1 MAATL
6 EREIKLRYD
15 DPHAARAAVV
25 AAGGTLVRG
34 RRLQDDCLLDT
45 ADGFL
50 RQRRSVLRVRRESGA
65 SLLTFKGPVQPSVMK
80 LREELETAVGDGT
93 VMLRLLEELGF
104 RVWFRYQKYRE
115 EFALENIDV
124 DVIIAVDETPVGT
137 YVEIDGD
144 ERGIATVTAAL
155 GRGPSDY
162 LLDSYRGL
170 FVRHCQQRGLP
181 IADMLFSGPW

>member
-6 EREIKLRYD
+6 EREIKLRFD
-15 DPHAARAAVV
+15 DPHTARLAVI
-25 AAGGTLVRG
+25 AAGGTPVRR

-45 ADGFL
+45 AEGFL
-50 RQRRSVLRVRRESGA
+50 RERRSMLRVRRESGT
-65 SLLTFKGPVQPSVMK
+65 SLLTFKGPVQPSVVK
-80 LREELETAVGDGT
+80 LREELETVIGDGT
-93 VMLRLLEELGF
+93 LILRLLAELGF

-115 EFALENIDV
+115 EFALE
-124 DVIIAVDETPVGT
+124 DVIIAIDETPVGT
-137 YVEIDGD
+137 YVELEGA
-144 ERGIATVTAAL
+144 ERGIAAATTAL

-181 IADMLFSGPW
+181 ITDMIFDGE